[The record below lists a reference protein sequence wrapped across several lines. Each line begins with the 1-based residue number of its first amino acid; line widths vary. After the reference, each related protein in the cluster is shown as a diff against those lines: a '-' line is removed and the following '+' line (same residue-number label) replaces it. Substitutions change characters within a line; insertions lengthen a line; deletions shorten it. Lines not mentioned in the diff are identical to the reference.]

1 MRRSIFPKGTNDKGE
16 PFENLRWS
24 RVKHF
29 EAREMMRTVDEHV
42 SPSYRLRGKEG
53 AVYGTHMKVARFS
66 FSNPNLLANSVQILD
81 KIPTKGRDTKGY
93 V

>member
-42 SPSYRLRGKEG
+42 FPFLRALGEEG
-53 AVYGTHMKVARFS
+53 SSYGTHMKVACFS
-66 FSNPNLLANSVQILD
+66 FSNPNLLANGVQILD